1 MCMKMVQA
9 SYISS
14 KEVGINWRVKEEK
27 ARFVLGD
34 NYLNLFESCKRKA
47 QPRWAKRNDEI
58 IT

>member
-1 MCMKMVQA
+1 MVQA

-47 QPRWAKRNDEI
+47 QPRWAKRNN
-58 IT
+58 